1 MPTVR
6 TSREEKMTALVGRSL
21 AGARR
26 TKEVSTDRL
35 CHLMGVSRSTLEA
48 RERRP
53 EKMTVEELLA
63 VAPYIGLEIE
73 IHPKG
78 I

>member
-1 MPTVR
+1 M
-6 TSREEKMTALVGRSL
+6 SREDRIAALIGRSL
-21 AGARR
+21 AGAQKTR
-26 TKEVSTDRL
+26 EVSTERL
-35 CHLMGVSRSTLEA
+35 CHIMGVSRSTLEA
-48 RERRP
+48 RQKRP
-53 EKMTVEELLA
+53 EKLTVEELLA